1 MRCSCVS
8 RANLVVVR
16 ADTDTEPTDGL
27 FAGVAEVEHMVVVQ
41 HALLLLGEVGG
52 EDAAG
57 VRLPGLA
64 SDPGVRQEAEAY
76 GLSRASLGLS
86 DRSFLLSFFLS
97 AGFLSFSAFDMR
109 LFFN

>member
-16 ADTDTEPTDGL
+16 AHTDAEPADRL
-27 FAGVAEVEHMVVVQ
+27 FAGVAEVEHLVVVQ
-41 HALLLLGEVGG
+41 HTLLLLGEVRW

-57 VRLPGLA
+57 VRLPGVA
-64 SDPGVRQEAEAY
+64 SDSGVRQEAETY
-76 GLSRASLGLS
+76 GLSRESLGLS

-97 AGFLSFSAFDMR
+97 AGFLSLSALDMR